1 MMNKTASKIVL
12 FFILATSS
20 VYAAET
26 GSSTL
31 VIPSGKWWNMPEM
44 AKKINLTE
52 PEKKKLDELYI
63 VFHRKLIDHKAVID
77 KLWLDIDTRFDKEEF
92 DESAVLEQFKKH
104 EEERSAIATERFR
117 FLVNVRKILGRER
130 YQRLKSLY
138 EELSKR

>member
-1 MMNKTASKIVL
+1 MVKKTLTEILVL
-12 FFILATSS
+12 LFLVTPF
-20 VYAAET
+20 VYAAESNPT
-26 GSSTL
+26 TL
-31 VIPSGKWWNMPEM
+31 VIPPGKWWSMPEM

-63 VFHRKLIDHKAVID
+63 VFHRKLIDHKAVMD

-92 DESAVLEQFKKH
+92 DESAILEQFKKH
-104 EEERSAIATERFR
+104 EAERSAIATERFR

-130 YQRLKSLY
+130 YQRLKAFY